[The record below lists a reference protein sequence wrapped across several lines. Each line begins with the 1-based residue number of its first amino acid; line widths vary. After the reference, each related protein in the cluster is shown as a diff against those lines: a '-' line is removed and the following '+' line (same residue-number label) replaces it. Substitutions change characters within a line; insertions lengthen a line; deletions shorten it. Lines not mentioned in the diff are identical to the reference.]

1 MDKRFRTIDFINN
14 FTQTCTF
21 REGISKL
28 MNGIMENGKTI
39 FMFFFIWFINAVSAQ
54 TSNVITIVFT
64 PSYGSMDLMLE
75 DSIFHTNDSNNLKIE
90 TLKFYIS
97 HIQFLKKGVVVLEE
111 QNSFHLIDASRKK
124 SLSINIH
131 NNQNIVFDQLK
142 FNLGID
148 SICNVSGAMG
158 GDLDPTKGM
167 YWTWQSGYINFK
179 LEGKSKMCATRNNEF
194 QFHLGGYQQPF
205 YNLQTMIF
213 SVNEIKRIQVI
224 VDVKEIINQIDL
236 SVHNHIMSPNKEAV
250 MISAKIPEAFS
261 IKEK

>member
-1 MDKRFRTIDFINN
+1 MDKIFRAIDFVYN
-14 FTQTCTF
+14 FTQTKTF

-28 MNGIMENGKTI
+28 MKGIMESGKTI

-54 TSNVITIVFT
+54 TSNTIAIVFT
-64 PSYGSMDLMLE
+64 PAFGSIGLMLD
-75 DSIFHTNDSNNLKIE
+75 DSIFHTNDSNSLQIE

-97 HIQFLKKGVVVLEE
+97 HIQFLKNGEKVLEE
-111 QNSFHLIDASRKK
+111 QNSFHLVDASEKK
-124 SLSINIH
+124 SLSINIP

-179 LEGKSKMCATRNNEF
+179 LEGKSKMCSTRNNEF

-205 YNLQTMIF
+205 YNLQTMIL
-213 SVNEIKRIQVI
+213 SVQEIKHIMVSI
-224 VDVKEIINQIDL
+224 DVKKIISSIDL
-236 SVHNHIMSPNKEAV
+236 SVHNHIMSPNREAM
-250 MISAKIPEAFS
+250 MISTKIPEAFS